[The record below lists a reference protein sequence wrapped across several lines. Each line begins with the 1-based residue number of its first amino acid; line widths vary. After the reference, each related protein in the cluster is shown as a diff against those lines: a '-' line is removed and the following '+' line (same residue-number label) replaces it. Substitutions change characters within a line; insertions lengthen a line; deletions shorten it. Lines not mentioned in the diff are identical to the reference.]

1 MAMAMLTGAAST
13 DLFHLVGTGLRD
25 DRFAVERRR

>member
-25 DRFAVERRR
+25 DRFAVERRC